1 MFASPYSLRDGHLLK
16 ILFGVP
22 WGLGVELKKMK
33 SPKTTKASIKE
44 AFVGSLG
51 FNPVFDP
58 LAL

>member
-1 MFASPYSLRDGHLLK
+1 VFASIYPLRDVHLLK

-22 WGLGVELKKMK
+22 CGLAVELKKMK

-44 AFVGSLG
+44 AFVDSSG

-58 LAL
+58 HAL

>member
-1 MFASPYSLRDGHLLK
+1 MK

-22 WGLGVELKKMK
+22 CVVGVELKKMK
-33 SPKTTKASIKE
+33 SPKTTKASVKE
-44 AFVGSLG
+44 AFAGSLG